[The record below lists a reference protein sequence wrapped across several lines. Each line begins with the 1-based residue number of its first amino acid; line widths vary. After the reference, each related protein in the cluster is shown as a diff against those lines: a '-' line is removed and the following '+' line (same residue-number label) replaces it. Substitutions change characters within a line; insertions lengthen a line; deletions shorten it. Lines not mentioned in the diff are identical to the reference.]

1 MQQSSTMTKPH
12 GAKAFYTKLSSVNG
26 ATAAVVWILGTWL
39 SARAGA
45 QAAGITMT
53 SLETPPIVFVV
64 GSVMVQWI
72 LTRAQSPFWRWKMIN
87 AKGKVPAHVASL
99 AFFSMLIDA
108 LINAGGVWPLLR
120 GLGNTDLWKMT
131 AEITGATGDPNMF
144 IRATVAVIV
153 GVMVAGFSEYFWNL
167 ED

>member
-1 MQQSSTMTKPH
+1 MQHAQASKAT
-12 GAKAFYTKLSSVNG
+12 GAKAFYNRLSSVNG

-45 QAAGITMT
+45 QAAGINL
-53 SLETPPIVFVV
+53 SNLETPPLVFVV
-64 GSVMVQWI
+64 GSIMVQWI

-131 AEITGATGDPNMF
+131 AEIAGTTGEPTML
-144 IRATVAVIV
+144 IRAFVAMIV

>member
-1 MQQSSTMTKPH
+1 MQHAQASKAT
-12 GAKAFYTKLSSVNG
+12 GAKAFYNRLSSVNG

-45 QAAGITMT
+45 QAAGINL
-53 SLETPPIVFVV
+53 SNLETPPLVFVV
-64 GSVMVQWI
+64 GSIMVQWI

-87 AKGKVPAHVASL
+87 AKGKVPPHVASL

-131 AEITGATGDPNMF
+131 AEIAGTTGEPTML
-144 IRATVAVIV
+144 IRAFVAMIV